1 MIKINF
7 IHHTARTVIKGN
19 GILYMRISG
28 LDKELNISTN
38 INVPKNDWDSK
49 KEVIKSRN
57 EQAYQFN
64 KLFQI

>member
-38 INVPKNDWDSK
+38 INVPKNDWDYRLF
-49 KEVIKSRN
+49 IKATVYHR
-57 EQAYQFN
+57 
-64 KLFQI
+64 